1 MSLPG
6 YRFFSVVV
14 LSVIFF
20 FFSCASS
27 GPVVTETITSSEEND
42 TSSETPVVS
51 LYVPE
56 NTDRGFLT
64 FDNETILQDL
74 EMGTPES
81 LQNAANKMRKSAMDY
96 TQSERIALTIASSI
110 MTMVWPSEKNNIEI
124 PPGEIQ
130 DNPYTAA
137 IDSARVGI
145 YDLNTGR
152 SDFFTNLLP
161 ALVILSSF
169 PNPDYFPLAQESI
182 TEALAINKNSAL
194 GQYLLGVL
202 YLKMQ
207 QPYKGFPFLD
217 SASKNAPNCF
227 EIQYAKAEAYY
238 LQKDYISA
246 FSIVSKLLASKP
258 RNLMLLKLAT
268 EIALAQEQYTVA
280 EQYIAQVLQQ
290 EPDNA
295 QYLLYRIKVLVE
307 QENYIKA
314 VPLLDVY
321 ARTDKTAKDYL
332 LLRAH
337 IQHHW
342 NKNAAAASA
351 TLEEALMLYPDDFDI
366 ILSAAEL
373 ASSSGMT
380 VKGKTAGQ
388 LAEEILE
395 VEPENTKALE
405 ICMNNAIENKNW
417 QEAYELCSSL
427 MKMTEGNISLISI
440 YINICLQLE
449 KLEEAEKIANSLYS
463 NYPESDDVKE
473 IYIRVLAKRGKKQ
486 EVLSLIKN
494 FLPTASSKLKSFL
507 YYQRSV
513 FASSSADR
521 LSDLRQSLTSN
532 PRNKEPLFEL
542 YKYYFDNGDY
552 RKAQYYLKQVV
563 ALNPSDQEILQLNA
577 ELDTFLNK

>member
-6 YRFFSVVV
+6 CRIFYVAV
-14 LSVIFF
+14 LGVIIFF
-20 FFSCASS
+20 LFSCASGS
-27 GPVVTETITSSEEND
+27 VVTESLSTEENNA
-42 TSSETPVVS
+42 SSETPVVS

-56 NTDRGFLT
+56 NTARSFLS
-64 FDNETILQDL
+64 FDDETIIQNL
-74 EMGTPES
+74 EMGTPET
-81 LQNAANKMRKSAMDY
+81 LHIAANKMRKSSMDY
-96 TQSERIALTIASSI
+96 TQPERVALTIANSI
-110 MTMVWPSEKNNIEI
+110 MTIVWPSEKNGIEI

-137 IDSARVGI
+137 IDSARIGI
-145 YDLNTGR
+145 YDLNTGS

-161 ALVILSSF
+161 SLVILSSF
-169 PNPDYFPLAQESI
+169 PNPDYFPLAQESL
-182 TEALAINKNSAL
+182 TRALAINQDSAL

-207 QPYKGFPFLD
+207 QPDLAFPLLD
-217 SASKNAPNCF
+217 SASKNAPSCF
-227 EIQYAKAEAYY
+227 EIQYSKAEAYF
-238 LQKDYISA
+238 LQKEYSEA
-246 FSIVSKLLASKP
+246 FSIVSKLLATKP

-268 EIALAQEQYTVA
+268 EITLAQEQYTVA

-290 EPDNA
+290 EPDNS

-321 ARTDKTAKDYL
+321 ARTDTTAKDYL

-342 NKNAAAASA
+342 NKNTAAASA
-351 TLEEALMLYPDDFDI
+351 TLEEALMLYPDDYDI

-373 ASSSGMT
+373 ASVSGMT

-388 LAEEILE
+388 LAKEILE

-405 ICMNNAIENKNW
+405 ICMDNAINNKNW

-427 MKMTEGNISLISI
+427 MKKNTSDIQLIAT
-440 YINICLQLE
+440 YINICLQLG
-449 KLEEAEKIANSLYS
+449 KLEEAEKLANSLYA
-463 NYPESDDVKE
+463 NYGESDDVKE
-473 IYIRVLAKRGKKQ
+473 IYIRVLAKSGKKA
-486 EVLSLIKN
+486 EVLSLIQK
-494 FLPTASSKLKSFL
+494 FLPSASSKLKSFL

-513 FASSSADR
+513 FATSSAER
-521 LSDLRQSLTSN
+521 LSDLRQSLTAN
-532 PRNKEPLFEL
+532 PRNKEALFEL
-542 YKYYFDNGDY
+542 YKYYFDNKDY

-563 ALNPSDQEILQLNA
+563 ALNPSDQEFLQLNA
-577 ELDTFLNK
+577 ELDEYLNE